1 MFGFFNKKK
10 TTTENVLQHIKC
22 DMHSHILPGIDDGAP
37 DVEASLKLINT
48 LVEKGCQKIIC
59 TPHIYKDL
67 YPNTNETIKK
77 SYQTLLPFVQEKF
90 PQIKLQYAAEY
101 FMDDHFDHL
110 LSNNEKLLTVHEK
123 WVLVEHS
130 FLQPPQDLKDK
141 LFNLQMAGYTPIL
154 AHPERYEFYTKN
166 VKAYDDLYDIGC
178 IFQLNLLS
186 LNGYYGKIAKELA
199 KHLVEK
205 KYVRL
210 LGTDMHHERH
220 QLAIEQ
226 FENNKIVQDLFQ
238 QDRLLNISLL

>member
-1 MFGFFNKKK
+1 MFGLFNKKNVSL
-10 TTTENVLQHIKC
+10 ENVLQHIKC
-22 DMHSHILPGIDDGAP
+22 DMHSHILPGIDDGAQN
-37 DVEASLKLINT
+37 VGESIMLMET
-48 LVEKGCQKIIC
+48 LVKKGYQKLIC
-59 TPHIYKDL
+59 TPHIYKEL
-67 YPNTNETIKK
+67 YPNTKETIENA
-77 SYQTLLPFVQEKF
+77 YQSLLPFVKEKF
-90 PQIKLQYAAEY
+90 PNVSISYAAEY
-101 FMDDHFDHL
+101 FMDDFFDNM
-110 LSNNEKLLTVHEK
+110 LSNNEKLLTVHDN

-154 AHPERYEFYTKN
+154 AHPERYEFYSKN

-186 LNGYYGKIAKELA
+186 LNGYYGKIAKDLA

-205 KYVRL
+205 KYVKL

-220 QLAIEQ
+220 LQAIEH

-238 QDRLLNISLL
+238 QGRLLNVSLL